1 MCDGKASGSDAN
13 SKGGYRRV
21 DHVIGIAADILLD
34 GKVIKTVAS
43 SPFVMK
49 KHKEGSIK

>member
-1 MCDGKASGSDAN
+1 MCDGEASGSN
-13 SKGGYRRV
+13 SKEGYRRV
-21 DHVIGIAADILLD
+21 DHVIGIVAEILLK

-43 SPFVMK
+43 SSVMLK

>member
-1 MCDGKASGSDAN
+1 MCDGDDLPAGVEP
-13 SKGGYRRV
+13 GYRRI
-21 DHVIGIAADILLD
+21 DHVIGIAADIMLN